1 MKTISGESASATTEM
16 TAPWNETTLSTLLS
30 NHKLEDTFNANE
42 FGLFYQC
49 LPFKTYHLSGEK
61 CSGGKNSKVRLTGMA
76 AASAAGEKLEMFVI
90 GKSKKPRC
98 FKNVKQLPCRYRAH
112 KKSWMTRILFEEW
125 VKNLDSSSRA
135 QSRKVALLIDN
146 CPAHREIKNLTN
158 INLIF
163 LSPNTTSVLQPMDQ
177 GVIRSLKGHYR
188 KKVVRLCIRAVE
200 SNKPLPKII
209 ILQARKHLV
218 SSWNAVSKKTIVNCF
233 KKSNISQSNQQAA
246 VNNDDDPFKSLQEDL
261 EKLHELDNDAIQ
273 PNLSAESFADLD
285 SEVVTSA
292 SFSNDDDIIAEVT
305 EGEDE
310 ESEDDQDNEESTPPT
325 SPSTNEVE
333 DALETLQDLSMFSTR
348 RDEIRSLVLNMESL
362 LVRERIDNLK
372 QSVVTDF

>member
-1 MKTISGESASATTEM
+1 MKTIGGESASATTEM

-112 KKSWMTRILFEEW
+112 KRSWMTRILFEEW

-305 EGEDE
+305 EGENE